1 MRIRDLYE
9 AGLNTAPT
17 AKMQQSRF
25 SVRSTQTLPLTAAA
39 HPSPEGD
46 PLSETWTADGGT
58 VSGNHF
64 TAGNIPGVY
73 DVCLTVNDGSLNSE
87 PNCTIVV
94 IYDPEGGFVTGY
106 GSVNTPAGAY
116 YPSDLPY
123 FEGSYYEIVFYPEGL
138 TFAQA
143 RETAEAMTYGTCESA
158 HCGTIA
164 SQEEY
169 DATLELVEVW
179 HHAQPGAYQEE
190 DALVPDEGWQWV
202 TGEPF
207 DFEAT
212 RDWWLEG
219 EPNDCGLEGSCPS
232 RLRAVCDDVSGRLE
246 R

>member
-1 MRIRDLYE
+1 MQADRI
-9 AGLNTAPT
+9 
-17 AKMQQSRF
+17 

-39 HPSPEGD
+39 HPTPEGD

-58 VSGNHF
+58 VSGNSF

-94 IYDPEGGFVTGY
+94 IYDPEGGFVTG
-106 GSVNTPAGAY
+106 GGWINSPAGAY

-143 RETAEAMTYGTCESA
+143 RETAEAMTYGTCKSA
-158 HCGTIA
+158 HLATIT

-169 DATLELVEVW
+169 DATLGTRGVE
-179 HHAQPGAYQEE
+179 
-190 DALVPDEGWQWV
+190 
-202 TGEPF
+202 
-207 DFEAT
+207 
-212 RDWWLEG
+212 R
-219 EPNDCGLEGSCPS
+219 
-232 RLRAVCDDVSGRLE
+232 RASAGRLP
-246 R
+246 RRGCACT